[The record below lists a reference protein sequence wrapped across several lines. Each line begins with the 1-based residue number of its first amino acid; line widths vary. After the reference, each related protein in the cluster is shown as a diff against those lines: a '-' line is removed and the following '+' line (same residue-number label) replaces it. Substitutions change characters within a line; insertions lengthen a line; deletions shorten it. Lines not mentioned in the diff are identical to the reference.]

1 MKNKPKMF
9 FGAPPIIHKRAQDLR
24 ASSTK
29 AEEALWN
36 LLSNKKFMGLKFR
49 RQHAIALFI
58 VDFYCHSLKLVIE
71 LDGSI
76 HDRVDVKERD
86 QFREEQL
93 KNFGLFVVRFSNEIV
108 INRPEE
114 VLTKLSEIVNQLQR
128 QDD

>member
-1 MKNKPKMF
+1 MF
-9 FGAPPIIHKRAQDLR
+9 FGATPAIHKRAKDLR
-24 ASSTK
+24 VESTK

-49 RQHAIALFI
+49 KQHAIALFI

-71 LDGSI
+71 VDGSI
-76 HDRVDVKERD
+76 HDREDVKERD

-93 KNFGLFVVRFSNEIV
+93 KNFGLHVVRFSNEIV

-114 VLTKLSEIVNQLQR
+114 VLTKLSEIVNEIQK
-128 QDD
+128 QDV

>member
-9 FGAPPIIHKRAQDLR
+9 FGATPAIHKRAQDLR

-114 VLTKLSEIVNQLQR
+114 VLTKLSEIVNELQR